1 MCFQFPTN
9 MNASAAEPSQRDSE
23 MLLSKSAAAGHTL
36 KASVYPCVSV
46 CVCVCTSYT
55 MFFFSHSVS
64 KVSKRQPCLNNIQ
77 LTFDGVKPTYN

>member
-46 CVCVCTSYT
+46 CVCVYELHHV
-55 MFFFSHSVS
+55 FF
-64 KVSKRQPCLNNIQ
+64 
-77 LTFDGVKPTYN
+77 LT